1 MTKKRNG
8 TARGGGRGGN
18 SAGSHGGG
26 STIVVNTMAPL
37 EMFRRF
43 IVEAARGSVPE
54 PYRRRKDVFPC
65 SYGGGEGVGGQGGGQ
80 RQRRQQKQRRNASR
94 ILVDSEGDDG
104 YVVDAAGRPVVR
116 AGVGLLQVPP
126 GGRVKKIDYTSS
138 SGRTSLTWR
147 LDPDHAQRRL
157 GRVSGTASKWSLQHL
172 GVAGVVTAKWA
183 VGQRPIMAAK
193 RARAEAGWPATPDL
207 RSMGYNRR
215 ERQIAE
221 RRDLDSGVRQRFPTG
236 YEKDDRKEPPVGGMQ
251 GGP

>member
-1 MTKKRNG
+1 MARAG
-8 TARGGGRGGN
+8 GGGRGARGGGQ
-18 SAGSHGGG
+18 A
-26 STIVVNTMAPL
+26 TVVNTMAPL

-43 IVEAARGSVPE
+43 IVEAARESVPE
-54 PYRRRKDVFPC
+54 PYRRRMDVFPC
-65 SYGGGEGVGGQGGGQ
+65 SYGGGGSGGQ
-80 RQRRQQKQRRNASR
+80 RRRRRSASK

-183 VGQRPIMAAK
+183 VGQRSIMDAK
-193 RARAEAGWPATPDL
+193 RVRAEAGWPATPDL
-207 RSMGYNRR
+207 RTMGLNRR
-215 ERQIAE
+215 ERRIAE

-236 YEKDDRKEPPVGGMQ
+236 YEKDDRKEPPVGGLR
-251 GGP
+251 GGS